1 MLPLE
6 GIRVLDLSRLAPGPY
21 CSMLLAD
28 VGADVLLVEEPLG
41 TGGRLTGSA
50 ARRMLDRDV
59 SERAMAFDALSRNK
73 RSIALNLKTE
83 DARNLFYRLAER
95 SDVVLEGF
103 RPGVVKRLGVDYE
116 TLSGISP
123 RLIYCSLSGY
133 GQDGPYAGLV
143 GHDINYIA
151 IGGALGMIGWP
162 GSPPAIPLNILGD
175 FAGGGL
181 YSAFAILVAVIA
193 RERTGRGQCVD
204 MAMTDGVIS
213 LLAGAMSLYFAS
225 GAVPKPGQSF
235 LNGAAPFYHVYETAD
250 GRWLSIGCLEPWFWE
265 ALCRALGCEHYIPLQ
280 MAADRFPE
288 MFEFFRR
295 TFKTKTRDE
304 WFQYLSQFDICV
316 GPVYSLDEVC
326 QDPHVQARQM
336 VVEVEHPT
344 FGKVRQVGVGAKLS
358 ETPGSVRSLSPR
370 RGQHTDEVLRDLG
383 FSPQQIEELRARGT
397 VA

>member
-6 GIRVLDLSRLAPGPY
+6 GIHILDLSRLAPGPY
-21 CSMLLAD
+21 CTMLLAD
-28 VGADVLLVEEPLG
+28 LGADVLLVEEPLD
-41 TGGRLTGSA
+41 TGGRLTGTA
-50 ARRMLDRDV
+50 ARRLLDRDV
-59 SERAMAFDALSRNK
+59 SERAMAFNALSRNK
-73 RSIALNLKTE
+73 RSIALNLKLAN
-83 DARNLFYRLAER
+83 ARQVFYRLAEHA
-95 SDVVLEGF
+95 DVVLEGF

-116 TLSGISP
+116 TLSGVNP
-123 RLIYCSLSGY
+123 RLVYCSLSGY

-143 GHDINYIA
+143 GHDINYVA

-162 GSPPAIPLNILGD
+162 GTPPAIPLNILGD

-181 YSAFAILVAVIA
+181 YAAFAILVAIIA

-213 LLAGAMSLYFAS
+213 LLAGVISQYFAS
-225 GAVPKPGQSF
+225 GSVPKPGQSF

-265 ALCRALGCEHYIPLQ
+265 ALCRAMRCEQFIYDQ
-280 MAADRFPE
+280 MTADKFPK
-288 MFEFFRR
+288 MFQFFRDA
-295 TFKTKTRDE
+295 FKTKTRDE

-316 GPVYSLDEVC
+316 GPVYSLDEVF

-336 VVEVEHPT
+336 VAELEHPSL
-344 FGKVRQVGVGAKLS
+344 GKVQQVGIGVKLS

-383 FSPQQIEELRARGT
+383 FSPEQVQELRAQGV